1 MYESR
6 YPRGAQASFRPRH
19 RHGGQDKNIKNKNKN
34 KNKNRLNWKIFCLS
48 GQVQTG
54 LSRGDLRAR
63 LSNDLERKTLRG
75 VVLVAVSEGG
85 VAMLISGGVFK
96 ILAFDLSFCVNVR

>member
-6 YPRGAQASFRPRH
+6 YPRDAQASFRPRH

-34 KNKNRLNWKIFCLS
+34 RLNGKIFCLS